1 MSLVEEF
8 KKSIKSPDTEEK
20 LDLIFYRPAGF
31 AIAKTAKILHM
42 TPTQLTLIGMVLG
55 VYGGILF
62 YQRDNTQALVLAC
75 VLFVLSGI
83 FDSSD
88 GQLARM
94 TKKSSKIGLVL
105 DGICDNV
112 VFGAAYLA
120 SSAALIPIYGPWIF
134 VIAVIAGV
142 GHSFQSAVLDFYHR
156 EYLYFG
162 YGKVDADYY
171 NPSVEEARAET
182 IHGATATE
190 RLMAKLRF
198 NWIRQQQLLS
208 SRSDSERRQM
218 RAIVTGTDTELK
230 NRFCE
235 AYRKHNLK
243 MLSWWRINGTN
254 FHTICIIFFTFMR
267 RFDLYLILVDI
278 VVLNIVMIF
287 IRKLQRRQDEK
298 LFSEFEIKN

>member
-20 LDLIFYRPAGF
+20 LDLVFYRPAGF
-31 AIAKTAKILHM
+31 AIAKTAQVLRM
-42 TPTQLTLIGMVLG
+42 TPTQLTLIGMIMG

-62 YQRDNTQALVLAC
+62 YQRDNTLALIWASI
-75 VLFVLSGI
+75 LFVWAGV

-94 TKKSSKIGLVL
+94 TKQSSKIGLVL

-120 SSAALIPIYGPWIF
+120 SSAALIPEYGYWIF
-134 VIAVIAGV
+134 LIAVIAGV

-162 YGKVDADYY
+162 YGKVDGDYW
-171 NPSVEEARAET
+171 NPSVAEAKAEIEKAGQT
-182 IHGATATE
+182 LEG
-190 RLMAKLRF
+190 RMAKLRL
-198 NWIRQQQLLS
+198 NWIRQQQTLS
-208 SRSDSERRQM
+208 SRSDSERQQM
-218 RAIVTGTDTELK
+218 RAIVNGSDKALRD
-230 NRFCE
+230 RFCE

-243 MLSWWRINGTN
+243 MLSLWRINGTN

-278 VVLNIVMIF
+278 VVLNILMIF
-287 IRKLQRRQDEK
+287 IRKIQRRQDEK
-298 LFSEFEIKN
+298 LFKEFGIRP